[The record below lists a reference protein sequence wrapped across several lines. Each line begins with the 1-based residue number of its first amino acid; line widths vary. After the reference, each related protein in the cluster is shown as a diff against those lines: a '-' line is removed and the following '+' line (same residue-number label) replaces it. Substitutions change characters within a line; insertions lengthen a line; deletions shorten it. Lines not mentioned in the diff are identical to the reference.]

1 MLKIVKF
8 ILKPVRIMIEQVFGR
23 LMILVIAVKIMTSNY
38 PISTTKNLRNKDNK
52 IKPMFA
58 VRYSKSVSGNSK
70 ETLS

>member
-1 MLKIVKF
+1 MLKPI
-8 ILKPVRIMIEQVFGR
+8 RIMIEQVFGR
-23 LMILVIAVKIMTSNY
+23 LMIPIIAFKIMTSDY
-38 PISTTKNLRNKDNK
+38 PISTTKNLSNKDNK